1 MRPRPGAPV
10 ATPLRWDEVLPG
22 LDPREFT
29 MGAVARRVERE
40 GDLAEGLLTDL
51 QPLGGA
57 VARLGAG

>member
-1 MRPRPGAPV
+1 M
-10 ATPLRWDEVLPG
+10 
-22 LDPREFT
+22 T

-51 QPLGGA
+51 QPLEEA